1 MRLIFTTLALCMLA
15 VGAAVGCN
23 SEGTD
28 VKPVVIVIPNNEFDV
43 NEDGGEFVAEFTIDD
58 DKMPEVVCP
67 DAWIEGVQIA
77 DNRVSFSVQPNDT
90 EERRTATITL
100 KSGKGSATIEV
111 AQCAA
116 SKNIDVFPYLSVAD
130 VPYRIPAV
138 TVTPDGALVCVADYR
153 HCASDIGVIKNGR
166 IDLHY
171 RLSYDNGKT
180 WSDIK
185 TLVEGKG
192 AQSEDFMNVGFG
204 DPAIIADRTSNRV
217 LVISCAGNVSFQ
229 NGTRDV
235 HQNVARFYSEDGGKT
250 WSKPD
255 DIAESIYSQLDNSA
269 FGPIRSMFI
278 ASGVI
283 YQSHHVKVGNYY
295 RLYCAMLART
305 PSSTHMNF
313 VLYSDDFG
321 GEWKILGDVNTPAV
335 YSTADEAKV
344 TELPDGSLLISSRY
358 TGGRY
363 YNIFNFTDAA
373 SATGSWAKAAFSGAV
388 NDGVEAIDNATNG
401 EVMVVP
407 VVRQTDGKR
416 MHLLLQSLPLGPGR
430 KNVGIY
436 YKELESALDYVSPE
450 AVAADWDGV
459 EQVSTLDGA
468 YSTMAWQADDS
479 IAFFFEE
486 VTYGVDPYA
495 HGGYNL
501 VYRNYTIE
509 QLTDNRYR
517 YAE

>member
-1 MRLIFTTLALCMLA
+1 MRLIFTMLALCMLA

-77 DNRVSFSVQPNDT
+77 DNSVSFSVQPNDT

-116 SKNIDVFPYLSVAD
+116 SKNIDIFPYLSVAD

-305 PSSTHMNF
+305 PNSTHMNY

-321 GEWKILGDVNTPAV
+321 GQWKILGDVNTPAV

-358 TGGRY
+358 MGGRY
-363 YNIFNFTDAA
+363 YNIFNFTDAT

-436 YKELESALDYVSPE
+436 YKELESALDFVSPE